1 MILHIP
7 HASTYIPSDI
17 EFDKKDISDDI
28 QRMTDWHTDHL
39 FGGNTEH
46 TFVKLEVSRLVCD
59 VERFIENEEMD
70 AVGMG
75 ICYTVDSFGAP
86 LRTVSDEEKD
96 RIVNNYYIPHHAKL
110 YESVK
115 EELEE
120 YGQVMIVDCHS
131 FSNEQLPHEPS
142 GERPDFCIGTDS
154 YHTPVS
160 LIVRL
165 QKELKILGYTSVVN
179 EPFAGTIVPMEYY
192 HTNDNVKSVMI
203 EVNRSLYMNNSYEY
217 VKMRKII
224 TDLINI
230 INKY

>member
-7 HASTYIPSDI
+7 HSSTRIPEDI
-17 EFDKKDISDDI
+17 QFDKDITEDI
-28 QRMTDWHTDHL
+28 HRMTDWHTAGLFDCDH
-39 FGGNTEH
+39 TI
-46 TFVKLEVSRLVCD
+46 VKLGVSRLVCD
-59 VERFIENEEMD
+59 VERFIDNEPMD

-96 RIVNNYYIPHHAKL
+96 RIINKYYIPHHAKL
-110 YESVK
+110 YEAVK
-115 EELEE
+115 DELEE
-120 YGQVMIVDCHS
+120 HGQVMIVDCHS

-142 GERPDFCIGTDS
+142 GERADFCIGTDS
-154 YHTPVS
+154 YHTPVA
-160 LIVRL
+160 LIARL
-165 QKELKILGYTSVVN
+165 QKELEILGYTSVLN

-203 EVNRSLYMNNSYEY
+203 EVNRSLYMGDMNKY
-217 VKMRKII
+217 VTIKRII
-224 TDLINI
+224 TKLINI